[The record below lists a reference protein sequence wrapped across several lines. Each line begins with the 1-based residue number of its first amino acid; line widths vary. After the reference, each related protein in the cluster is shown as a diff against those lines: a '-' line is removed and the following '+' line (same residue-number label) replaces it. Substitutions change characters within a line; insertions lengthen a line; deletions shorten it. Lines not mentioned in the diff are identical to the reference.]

1 MALPPNGVLVVS
13 GTTGQ
18 KVDCVTDP
26 TKTTVT
32 DFPAATTT
40 HATIATQCCEPDET
54 CRRYIETNTGY
65 PGSGQGKQREAGC
78 VSGKSSKKRDGVV
91 PHTYAQALWECEERD
106 LELCPAKSCYA
117 LGCNY
122 DFHPVWTNKECGEAD
137 LVSFKLETSRRR
149 HLSEAS
155 TIDQLAAAIAEQIPA
170 ATDIVVAPVDGGY
183 SVTFTL
189 YGEVNNSVAAVSDPS
204 FATAISDATDITFE
218 PVAADSV
225 AQATESALRH
235 VVGSA
240 SMDEVITDGREAI
253 AIEVQERLQ
262 LYLQSYGAGID
273 ITKVNIDRSAPP
285 IQVQD
290 AFNDVQKAKE
300 DQQKFI
306 NQATAYAQQVV
317 PEARGR
323 AQRQLEEAQGYRDQ
337 VIARSEGE
345 AQRFEK
351 LLVEYSQAKQVTRDR
366 LYIDAMENVFKN
378 SSKVMIDVEGGN
390 NMMYLPLDKLGQT
403 TTTVNGATDVQN
415 LRRELEQLRREV
427 GASRT
432 TGTRGRTN

>member
-1 MALPPNGVLVVS
+1 MAWNESGGGDKDPWGTRGNKNDGPPDLDEAIRKLQGQLS
-13 GTTGQ
+13 GMFGGGGGGD
-18 KVDCVTDP
+18 K
-26 TKTTVT
+26 
-32 DFPAATTT
+32 
-40 HATIATQCCEPDET
+40 
-54 CRRYIETNTGY
+54 G
-65 PGSGQGKQREAGC
+65 GSGGRLSGSSISLFLVLALGLYAAAGVYQVDEQERGVIFRFGKVLPEEVGPGLHWNPPIIDEKNLVNVTQ
-78 VSGKSSKKRDGVV
+78 VQSHS
-91 PHTYAQALWECEERD
+91 HQALMLTEDENIVDVSLTVQWVIDSASNFVINVREPRD
-106 LELCPAKSCYA
+106 SL
-117 LGCNY
+117 
-122 DFHPVWTNKECGEAD
+122 
-137 LVSFKLETSRRR
+137 
-149 HLSEAS
+149 
-155 TIDQLAAAIAEQIPA
+155 
-170 ATDIVVAPVDGGY
+170 
-183 SVTFTL
+183 
-189 YGEVNNSVAAVSDPS
+189 
-204 FATAISDATDITFE
+204 
-218 PVAADSV
+218 

-253 AIEVQERLQ
+253 AVEVQARLQ
-262 LYLQSYGAGID
+262 QYLQSYGAGID
-273 ITKVNIDRSAPP
+273 VTKVNIDRSAPP

-323 AQRQLEEAQGYRDQ
+323 AQRQLEEAQGYRDR
-337 VIARSEGE
+337 VVARSEGE

-415 LRRELEQLRREV
+415 LRRDLEQLRRDL

-432 TGTRGRTN
+432 STTRGRPNQ

>member
-1 MALPPNGVLVVS
+1 MAWNESGGGDKDPWGNRGNNNDGPPDLDEAIRKLQGQLSGMFGGGGGGDKGGTGRKMSGGSISLLLILVLGLYGFAGIYQVDQQERGVIFRFGQVLPEEVGPGLHWNPPIIDEKNIVN
-13 GTTGQ
+13 
-18 KVDCVTDP
+18 VTQ
-26 TKTTVT
+26 VQS
-32 DFPAATTT
+32 
-40 HATIATQCCEPDET
+40 H
-54 CRRYIETNTGY
+54 
-65 PGSGQGKQREAGC
+65 S
-78 VSGKSSKKRDGVV
+78 
-91 PHTYAQALWECEERD
+91 HQALMLTEDENIVDVSLTVQWVIDSASNFVINVREPRD
-106 LELCPAKSCYA
+106 SL
-117 LGCNY
+117 
-122 DFHPVWTNKECGEAD
+122 
-137 LVSFKLETSRRR
+137 
-149 HLSEAS
+149 
-155 TIDQLAAAIAEQIPA
+155 
-170 ATDIVVAPVDGGY
+170 
-183 SVTFTL
+183 
-189 YGEVNNSVAAVSDPS
+189 
-204 FATAISDATDITFE
+204 
-218 PVAADSV
+218 

-262 LYLQSYGAGID
+262 RYLQSYGAGID

-403 TTTVNGATDVQN
+403 STTANGATDVQN
-415 LRRELEQLRREV
+415 LRRELEQLRRELN
-427 GASRT
+427 ASRA
-432 TGTRGRTN
+432 TGNRGRTN

>member
-1 MALPPNGVLVVS
+1 MAWNESGGGDKDPWGNRGNKNDGPPDLDEAIRKLQGQLSGMFGGGGGGDEGDSGSKLSRSSISLFVVLALGLYAFAGVYQVDEQERVVIFRF
-13 GTTGQ
+13 G
-18 KVDCVTDP
+18 
-26 TKTTVT
+26 
-32 DFPAATTT
+32 
-40 HATIATQCCEPDET
+40 
-54 CRRYIETNTGY
+54 
-65 PGSGQGKQREAGC
+65 
-78 VSGKSSKKRDGVV
+78 
-91 PHTYAQALWECEERD
+91 QALSEEVGPGLHWNPPIIDERTSVNVTQVQSHSHQALMLTEDENIVDVSLTVQWVIDSASNFVINVREPRD
-106 LELCPAKSCYA
+106 SL
-117 LGCNY
+117 
-122 DFHPVWTNKECGEAD
+122 
-137 LVSFKLETSRRR
+137 
-149 HLSEAS
+149 
-155 TIDQLAAAIAEQIPA
+155 
-170 ATDIVVAPVDGGY
+170 
-183 SVTFTL
+183 
-189 YGEVNNSVAAVSDPS
+189 
-204 FATAISDATDITFE
+204 
-218 PVAADSV
+218 

-253 AIEVQERLQ
+253 AIEVQARLQ
-262 LYLQSYGAGID
+262 QYLQSYGAGID
-273 ITKVNIDRSAPP
+273 VTKVNIDRSAPP

-323 AQRQLEEAQGYRDQ
+323 AQRQLEEAQGYRDR
-337 VIARSEGE
+337 VVARSEGE

-366 LYIDAMENVFKN
+366 LYIDAMENVFKS

-415 LRRELEQLRREV
+415 LRRDLEQLRRDL

-432 TGTRGRTN
+432 STTRGRPNQ

>member
-1 MALPPNGVLVVS
+1 MAWNESGGGDKDPWGNRGNNTEGPPDLDDASRKLQGQLSGMFGGGGGGDKGGAGRKMTGGAMSLLLILVLGLYGFAGIYQVDQQERGVIFRFGKVLPEEVGPGLHWNPPIIDEKNIVN
-13 GTTGQ
+13 
-18 KVDCVTDP
+18 VTQ
-26 TKTTVT
+26 VQS
-32 DFPAATTT
+32 
-40 HATIATQCCEPDET
+40 H
-54 CRRYIETNTGY
+54 
-65 PGSGQGKQREAGC
+65 S
-78 VSGKSSKKRDGVV
+78 
-91 PHTYAQALWECEERD
+91 HQALMLTEDENIVDVSLTVQWVIDSASNFVINVREPRD
-106 LELCPAKSCYA
+106 SL
-117 LGCNY
+117 
-122 DFHPVWTNKECGEAD
+122 
-137 LVSFKLETSRRR
+137 
-149 HLSEAS
+149 
-155 TIDQLAAAIAEQIPA
+155 
-170 ATDIVVAPVDGGY
+170 
-183 SVTFTL
+183 
-189 YGEVNNSVAAVSDPS
+189 
-204 FATAISDATDITFE
+204 
-218 PVAADSV
+218 

-290 AFNDVQKAKE
+290 AFNDVQRAKE

-323 AQRQLEEAQGYRDQ
+323 AQRQLEEAQGYRDR

-403 TTTVNGATDVQN
+403 STTANGATDVQN
-415 LRRELEQLRREV
+415 LRRELEQLRRELN
-427 GASRT
+427 ASRA
-432 TGTRGRTN
+432 TGNRGRTN

>member
-1 MALPPNGVLVVS
+1 MAWNESGGGDKDPWGNRGNNNDGPPDLDDAIRKLQGQLSGMFVGGGGGDKGGAGRKMTGGSISLLLILVLGLYGFSGIYQVDQQERGVIFRFGEVLPEEVGPGLHWNPPIIDEKNIVN
-13 GTTGQ
+13 
-18 KVDCVTDP
+18 VTQ
-26 TKTTVT
+26 VQS
-32 DFPAATTT
+32 
-40 HATIATQCCEPDET
+40 H
-54 CRRYIETNTGY
+54 
-65 PGSGQGKQREAGC
+65 S
-78 VSGKSSKKRDGVV
+78 
-91 PHTYAQALWECEERD
+91 HQALMLTEDENIVDVSLTVQWVIDSASNFVINVREPRD
-106 LELCPAKSCYA
+106 SL
-117 LGCNY
+117 
-122 DFHPVWTNKECGEAD
+122 
-137 LVSFKLETSRRR
+137 
-149 HLSEAS
+149 
-155 TIDQLAAAIAEQIPA
+155 
-170 ATDIVVAPVDGGY
+170 
-183 SVTFTL
+183 
-189 YGEVNNSVAAVSDPS
+189 
-204 FATAISDATDITFE
+204 
-218 PVAADSV
+218 

-323 AQRQLEEAQGYRDQ
+323 AQRQLEEAQGYRDR

-403 TTTVNGATDVQN
+403 STTANGATDVQN
-415 LRRELEQLRREV
+415 LRRELEQLRRELN
-427 GASRT
+427 ASRA
-432 TGTRGRTN
+432 TGNRGRTN

>member
-1 MALPPNGVLVVS
+1 MAWNESGGGDKDPWGNRGNQNDGPPDLDEAIRKLQGQLSGMFGGGGGGDKGGSGSRLSGSSISLFVVLALGLYAAAGVYQVDEQERGVIFRFGKVLPEEVGPGLHWNPPIIDEKNLV
-13 GTTGQ
+13 T
-18 KVDCVTDP
+18 
-26 TKTTVT
+26 
-32 DFPAATTT
+32 
-40 HATIATQCCEPDET
+40 ATQVQ
-54 CRRYIETNTGY
+54 
-65 PGSGQGKQREAGC
+65 SH
-78 VSGKSSKKRDGVV
+78 S
-91 PHTYAQALWECEERD
+91 HQALMLTEDENIVDVSLTVQWVIDSASNFLINVREPRD
-106 LELCPAKSCYA
+106 SL
-117 LGCNY
+117 
-122 DFHPVWTNKECGEAD
+122 
-137 LVSFKLETSRRR
+137 
-149 HLSEAS
+149 
-155 TIDQLAAAIAEQIPA
+155 
-170 ATDIVVAPVDGGY
+170 
-183 SVTFTL
+183 
-189 YGEVNNSVAAVSDPS
+189 
-204 FATAISDATDITFE
+204 
-218 PVAADSV
+218 

-253 AIEVQERLQ
+253 AVEVQARLQ
-262 LYLQSYGAGID
+262 QYLQSYGAGID

-323 AQRQLEEAQGYRDQ
+323 AQRQLEEAQGYRDR
-337 VIARSEGE
+337 VVARSEGE

-366 LYIDAMENVFKN
+366 LYIDAMENVFKS

-415 LRRELEQLRREV
+415 LRRDLEQLRRDL

-432 TGTRGRTN
+432 NTTRGRPNQ